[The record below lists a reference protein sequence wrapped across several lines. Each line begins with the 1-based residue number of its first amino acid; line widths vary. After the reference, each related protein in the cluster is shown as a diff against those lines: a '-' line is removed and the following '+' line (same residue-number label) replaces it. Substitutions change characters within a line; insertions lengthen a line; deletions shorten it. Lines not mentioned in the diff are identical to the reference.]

1 MPFWTVEDA
10 CPYKEKLNF
19 LMRST
24 HLQDSFFMLILC
36 RTVYRPRRQDRGEC
50 SRVR

>member
-24 HLQDSFFMLILC
+24 HCKSLFI
-36 RTVYRPRRQDRGEC
+36 
-50 SRVR
+50 